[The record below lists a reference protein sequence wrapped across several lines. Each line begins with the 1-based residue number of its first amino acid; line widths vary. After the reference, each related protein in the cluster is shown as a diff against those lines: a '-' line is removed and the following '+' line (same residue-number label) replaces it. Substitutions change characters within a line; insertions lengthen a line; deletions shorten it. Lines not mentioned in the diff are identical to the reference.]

1 MEYIIELF
9 KLTQR
14 FQEKEVLKGIDLK
27 VEQGE
32 IIGLLGPS
40 GAGKT
45 TMIKILTG
53 QLHPTSGSAKLLGKD
68 TCKLNQEIYK
78 RIGMML
84 DNFGLYERLT
94 VYDNLMLF
102 ARLYELPKE
111 RIHKVLQQVGLA
123 EAGKRVVS
131 KLSKGMRG
139 RLALAR
145 AVLHEPDILFLDE
158 PTTGLDPSTAEE
170 IHQLIRKEQER
181 GATVFLTTHNMA
193 EAEKLCNH
201 VVLLHEGT
209 IVEYGEPEEVC
220 RRYNHQNKL
229 LIRLHNGTNLEL
241 ANDHTSADAVRDYL
255 EAEELETIH
264 TSEPNLETVF
274 MELTGRGLE

>member
-1 MEYIIELF
+1 MEYIIELSNI
-9 KLTQR
+9 TQS
-14 FQEKEVLKGIDLK
+14 FQGREVLKGIDLK

-53 QLHPTSGSAKLLGKD
+53 QLHPTSGSARLLGKD
-68 TCKLNQEIYK
+68 TCKLSRDIYK

-102 ARLYELPKE
+102 ACLYELPKE
-111 RIHKVLQQVGLA
+111 RIDRVLQQVGLL
-123 EAGKRVVS
+123 EARKCVVS

-145 AVLHEPDILFLDE
+145 AVLHEPDIIFLDE

-170 IHQLIRKEQER
+170 IHGLIRKEQER

-209 IVEYGEPEEVC
+209 IVEYGEPKEVC

-241 ANDHTSADAVRDYL
+241 ANDHTSADTVREYL